1 MRAVAADAHERHRAC
16 LVIDGQTERVA
27 EPAQRLL
34 QIMIANA
41 DVVYPA
47 AIEQR
52 YIAHRMGG
60 MLLAYVSHSASI
72 LTRCL
77 FGESRCMTGAPFDDV
92 DPKREDTLGAQPQPR
107 RAFLKRDAVRRE
119 PGLLH
124 RAGRRIA
131 IVGGGSARGSIQT
144 R

>member
-27 EPAQRLL
+27 EPAHRLL

-41 DVVYPA
+41 DVVDPA

-52 YIAHRMGG
+52 YVAPRMDG
-60 MLLAYVSHSASI
+60 MLLAYISHSASS

-77 FGESRCMTGAPFDDV
+77 FGESRCMTGLPPNDRAISGGPF
-92 DPKREDTLGAQPQPR
+92 R
-107 RAFLKRDAVRRE
+107 R
-119 PGLLH
+119 PS
-124 RAGRRIA
+124 AGS
-131 IVGGGSARGSIQT
+131 G
-144 R
+144 